1 MKTEII
7 RLCIYP
13 KDVQRI
19 TGLSYRQS
27 VRYIHRMRAAL
38 NKSETELL
46 SVEEFCHYTGL
57 KYKQVSEHLRD

>member
-38 NKSETELL
+38 NKKETELL
-46 SVEEFCHYTGL
+46 SVEDFCQYTGL
-57 KYKQVSEHLRD
+57 KYDKVSDHIRD

>member
-1 MKTEII
+1 MKTELI

-27 VRYIHRMRAAL
+27 VRYIHRMRSVL
-38 NKSETELL
+38 NKKENELL
-46 SVEEFCHYTGL
+46 SINEFCQYTGL
-57 KYKQVSEHLRD
+57 KYEEVSNHIRS

>member
-46 SVEEFCHYTGL
+46 SVEEFCQYTGL
-57 KYKQVSEHLRD
+57 KYKQVSEHLHD

>member
-38 NKSETELL
+38 AKRETELL
-46 SVEEFCHYTGL
+46 SVEEFCQYTGL
-57 KYKQVSEHLRD
+57 KYKQVSEHLRS